1 MTVSKPL
8 TLPSCLHL
16 CPPAQR
22 LFTQHCKA
30 EDPSNPNPLTVGE
43 VNELLDKLASMV
55 EPEAQEAGA
64 AAAAGARAYKVKKGD
79 KQVDMLR

>member
-1 MTVSKPL
+1 M
-8 TLPSCLHL
+8 
-16 CPPAQR
+16 
-22 LFTQHCKA
+22 
-30 EDPSNPNPLTVGE
+30 GE